1 MTSKERYEKYA
12 QEITEKVIAQ
22 MEKGIIPWDK
32 PFHMV
37 DGKHNSYN
45 SGNSYS
51 LLNQYLLDL
60 YLDENDKR
68 DYIEYA
74 TFNAVKKA
82 GGKVNK
88 GAKAKVI
95 YEMFITVKAK
105 TDKEGNAVLDEDGKP
120 VYFPFYNARK
130 ELVFDIEKD
139 TNLQLKGKKERPEN
153 EIIPDAENVI
163 NNYIT
168 ASGIKFEH
176 LNNGKAYY
184 SPANDLVNVPEI
196 KAFKNSNFYYSV
208 AFHELTHS
216 TGHAS
221 RLNRIKDV
229 AAFGSEN
236 YSKEELVAE
245 IGAFTLTSTC
255 GITTDKTEKDSIAY
269 LQSWIGALKNDTT
282 LFVKAIQQATRAV
295 KYILDCTAPDEPD
308 KKGSEGKAENTE
320 PAAEIKYFMHIN
332 RRNSKNK
339 MNKPFFRQCT
349 NKTFIQDWG
358 DLRIASYF
366 GKKAGVYTKSINVY
380 VAKEFKGSKWDITD
394 ETTGLKITDSF
405 ITKKEAI
412 AFLTSDK
419 MNKWLEFY
427 FTELENGNSLLLQA
441 IQSMQDFKNSD
452 DKYIKVVE

>member
-1 MTSKERYEKYA
+1 MTNKERYEKYA

-22 MEKGIIPWDK
+22 MEKGIIPWNK

-60 YLDENDKR
+60 YLDKNDNR
-68 DYIEYA
+68 NYIEYA
-74 TFNAVKKA
+74 TFNAIKKA
-82 GGKVNK
+82 GGRVNK

-95 YEMFITVKAK
+95 YELFITVKVMK
-105 TDKEGNAVLDEDGKP
+105 DKDGNAVLDEDGNP
-120 VYFPFYNARK
+120 ITFPFYTAKK
-130 ELVFDIEKD
+130 EPVFDIEKD

-168 ASGIKFEH
+168 ASGVQFVH
-176 LNNGKAYY
+176 LNGGKAYY

-221 RLNRIKDV
+221 RLNRIKDA

-245 IGAFTLTSTC
+245 IGAYTLTSTC
-255 GITTDKTEKDSIAY
+255 GITTDKTERDSIAY
-269 LQSWIGALKNDTT
+269 LQSWIGALKNDAT

-295 KYILDCTAPDEPD
+295 KYILDC
-308 KKGSEGKAENTE
+308 
-320 PAAEIKYFMHIN
+320 
-332 RRNSKNK
+332 
-339 MNKPFFRQCT
+339 
-349 NKTFIQDWG
+349 
-358 DLRIASYF
+358 
-366 GKKAGVYTKSINVY
+366 
-380 VAKEFKGSKWDITD
+380 
-394 ETTGLKITDSF
+394 
-405 ITKKEAI
+405 
-412 AFLTSDK
+412 
-419 MNKWLEFY
+419 
-427 FTELENGNSLLLQA
+427 
-441 IQSMQDFKNSD
+441 
-452 DKYIKVVE
+452 